1 MIKSEIKFERKPV
14 FGDMMLAIAEK
25 ENCGNYNI
33 NIDYDYIY
41 YKNNEPFIIK
51 YEIYEKEDL
60 REEVKEIIKE
70 CGIINYKM
78 NGKNTILFNNDKYEL
93 CKQPHTDTYIFV
105 DGCKIKQY
113 KRKVNMVKYLNSL
126 NFDK

>member
-78 NGKNTILFNNDKYEL
+78 NGKNTILFSHKPLFACILYHL
-93 CKQPHTDTYIFV
+93 VI
-105 DGCKIKQY
+105 
-113 KRKVNMVKYLNSL
+113 
-126 NFDK
+126 